1 MRANNL
7 VNGLALAGAMIV
19 LVGVFFAANEAL
31 ASDVDVVET
40 TAVAAIEASETAL
53 AKARSAT
60 VAAAADAVKAIDKE
74 NQLDLDIRL
83 IDRKSMTIAGNL

>member
-19 LVGVFFAANEAL
+19 LVGVFFAANGAL

-40 TAVAAIEASETAL
+40 TAVVANEASENAI
-53 AKARSAT
+53 AKARRAT
-60 VAAAADAVKAIDKE
+60 VAAAADAVKAMDKE
-74 NQLDLDIRL
+74 NELDLDIRL
-83 IDRKSMTIAGNL
+83 IGRKSIIIAGNL

>member
-19 LVGVFFAANEAL
+19 LVGVFFAANGAL

-40 TAVAAIEASETAL
+40 TDVVANEASEKAI
-53 AKARSAT
+53 AKARRAT
-60 VAAAADAVKAIDKE
+60 VAAAADAVKAMDKE
-74 NQLDLDIRL
+74 NELDLDIRL
-83 IDRKSMTIAGNL
+83 IGRKSIIIAGNL

>member
-31 ASDVDVVET
+31 ASDVDIVET
-40 TAVAAIEASETAL
+40 TAVAASEASENAL

-60 VAAAADAVKAIDKE
+60 VAAAADAVKAMDKE

-83 IDRKSMTIAGNL
+83 IDRKSMIIAGNL